1 VTAVNSS
8 WRTIRYTRRRGTIPG
23 GRRPGR
29 EGVAILARK
38 RWFFPAVALTLAVLA
53 LVTADI
59 VATKRVM
66 DRRVG
71 FAVDSETAPFT
82 VDSVMRGLPGDR
94 AGLKAGDVIVEV
106 DGTPIRDEADYDRA
120 AERFRRGQAVLFVV
134 ERGGERVR
142 LTVRPGTPYFT
153 ALDALGLLTILA
165 YLVLGLAALAW
176 GESDPRS
183 WLLFLFSA
191 AVALELSLPGDL
203 IGINWAPFA
212 TAIAIYILN
221 GLQIGIELHLASM
234 IPVPRRYIVQ
244 NPWIVPMFYI
254 VGILLGLGPALV
266 TFLHRQGVEGLP
278 VTVEAADAFFNNI
291 VFPLWAIS
299 ITAILFTGVR
309 QARSSRE
316 RSQALLVLFGVLP
329 WAVYTVLVTLWTW
342 AGGTVPDLVIWL
354 QSIVLLIYPVA
365 VLIAI
370 FRYQLFD
377 IEVVVRKGL
386 IYGTLTGLM
395 LLLFYAAI
403 GAGGALVSKL
413 LGEVSSVWVFSGAT
427 LLLGLLA
434 SPLHRWVQQA
444 IDRKVFPERHQ
455 LRNRLVT
462 LSNEL
467 PALGQLPAMGRHVVS
482 ELQTTF
488 AARNATLLLA
498 DPATGIMGE
507 LASTDAGETDFSH
520 SLLLAP
526 DDPGLTALRKSKR
539 PTPVRQLVALS
550 TGIAQRAALHDAVL
564 VVPLLV
570 GDRLVGLLLLGPRE
584 GEESYGSEEL
594 ELLSL
599 FAQNAATVF
608 ENVRLFQSA
617 TFEGLTGLY
626 RREAVL
632 ERLEHEVE
640 RAFRYSRPLTVGMA
654 DLDHFKRVNDRH
666 GHLAGDALLKR
677 VAEEIK
683 RCLRTS
689 DAVGRYGGEEFL
701 LVLPETDLEG
711 AWAAAEKV
719 RSSIAALEVLVAPG
733 VTVSA
738 TVSIGLAELDLGAA
752 PGEATIY
759 DLIRVADEN
768 LLEAKRTGR
777 NRIVPPVPGG

>member
-1 VTAVNSS
+1 MTAIITVPRDRSD
-8 WRTIRYTRRRGTIPG
+8 ILEKKPGRGL
-23 GRRPGR
+23 PGR
-29 EGVAILARK
+29 EEVAILGRK
-38 RWFFPAVALTLAVLA
+38 RWLLPAAILTLAVLA
-53 LVTADI
+53 LVGTDL
-59 VATKRVM
+59 VMTKRVM

-71 FAVDSETAPFT
+71 FTIQSQEAPFAVT
-82 VDSVMRGLPGDR
+82 SVDPSLPGAT
-94 AGLKAGDVIVEV
+94 AGLRKGDVIIAI
-106 DGTPIRDEADYDRA
+106 DGTPIRDEADYDHV
-120 AERFRRGQAVLFVV
+120 AEHFRKGHPVTFTV
-134 ERGGERVR
+134 ERAGQRID
-142 LTVRPGTPYFT
+142 LTVRPGVAFLNS
-153 ALDALGLLTILA
+153 LDALGLLTILA
-165 YLVLGLAALAW
+165 YLLLGLAALAW
-176 GESDPRS
+176 GESDSRA

-203 IGINWAPFA
+203 IGINWAPLA
-212 TAIAIYILN
+212 TTLAIYLLN
-221 GLQIGIELHLASM
+221 GIQIGIELHLASV
-234 IPVPRRYIVQ
+234 IPRPRSYIER
-244 NPWIVPMFYI
+244 NPWIVPLFYI
-254 VGILLGLGPALV
+254 VGFLVGAVPALV
-266 TFLHRQGVEGLP
+266 VFLQHMGIEGLP
-278 VTVEAADAFFNNI
+278 ITPQAADSFFSNI

-329 WAVYTVLVTLWTW
+329 WAVYTVVVTLWTL
-342 AGGTVPDLVIWL
+342 AGSTVPGLVIWL
-354 QSIVLLIYPVA
+354 QSIVLLIYPIA

-395 LLLFYAAI
+395 LLIFYAAI

-413 LGEVSSVWVFSGAT
+413 LGEVSSIWVFSGAT

-434 SPLHRWVQQA
+434 SPLHRLVQQA

-455 LRNRLVT
+455 LRNRLVQ
-462 LSNEL
+462 LSSDL

-498 DPATGIMGE
+498 DPATGILGE
-507 LASTDAGETDFSH
+507 LASTDAEAADFSH
-520 SLLLAP
+520 SLLLAQ
-526 DDPGLTALRKSKR
+526 DDPGLEALRKSRR
-539 PTPVRQLVALS
+539 PTPIRQLTSMS
-550 TGIAQRAALHDAVL
+550 TGLAQRAALHDAVL

-570 GDRLVGLLLLGPRE
+570 GDRLVGLILLGRRE

-608 ENVRLFQSA
+608 ENVRLFHSA

-626 RREAVL
+626 RREAIL
-632 ERLEHEVE
+632 ERLEHELE
-640 RAFRYSRPLTVGMA
+640 RAFRYGRPLTVGMA
-654 DLDHFKRVNDRH
+654 DLDHFKAVNDHH

-701 LVLPETDLEG
+701 LVLPETNLAG

-719 RSSIAALEVLVAPG
+719 RSSIENLKVPVAPDITIG
-733 VTVSA
+733 A
-738 TVSIGLAELDLGAA
+738 TVSIGLAELDLAA
-752 PGEATIY
+752 PPGESTIY
-759 DLIRVADEN
+759 DLIRIADEH

-777 NRIVPPVPGG
+777 NRIVPPPRLPH

>member
-1 VTAVNSS
+1 M
-8 WRTIRYTRRRGTIPG
+8 
-23 GRRPGR
+23 
-29 EGVAILARK
+29 
-38 RWFFPAVALTLAVLA
+38 
-53 LVTADI
+53 
-59 VATKRVM
+59 ATKRIT

-71 FAVDSETAPFT
+71 FMVDRDTSPFT
-82 VDSVMRGLPGDR
+82 VDSVTPDLPGAR
-94 AGLKAGDVIVEV
+94 AGLEAGDVIVAVGGIEV
-106 DGTPIRDEADYDRA
+106 RDEVDYDRA
-120 AERFRRGQAVLFVV
+120 AARFRRGEPVIFVV
-134 ERGGERVR
+134 ERNGERIR
-142 LTVRPGTPYFT
+142 LTVRPGTPFFT
-153 ALDALGLLTILA
+153 PLDALGLLTILA
-165 YLVLGLAALAW
+165 YLALGLAALAW
-176 GESDPRS
+176 GESDPRA
-183 WLLFLFSA
+183 WLLFLFAA

-203 IGINWAPFA
+203 IGLNWAPFA
-212 TAIAIYILN
+212 TAIAIYLLN
-221 GLQIGIELHLASM
+221 GFQIGVELHLASL
-234 IPVPRRYIVQ
+234 IPSPRAYLQR

-266 TFLHRQGVEGLP
+266 TILHELNVPDLP
-278 VTVEAADAFFNNI
+278 VSVAAADAFFNNV
-291 VFPLWAIS
+291 VFPLWAIA
-299 ITAILFTGVR
+299 IPAILFTGVR

-342 AGGTVPDLVIWL
+342 AGGTVPAPVIWL

-365 VLIAI
+365 VLVAI

-403 GAGGALVSKL
+403 GAGGALVSRL
-413 LGEVSSVWVFSGAT
+413 LGEVSSVWVFSAAT
-427 LLLGLLA
+427 LMLGLLA
-434 SPLHRWVQQA
+434 SPLHRWIQQA

-488 AARNATLLLA
+488 AAKNATLLLA

-507 LASTDAGETDFSH
+507 LASTDTESADFSH

-539 PTPVRQLVALS
+539 PTPVRQLTALS
-550 TGIAQRAALHDAVL
+550 TGLAQRAALHHAVL

-570 GDRLVGLLLLGPRE
+570 ADRLVGLLLLGPRE

-626 RREAVL
+626 RREAIL
-632 ERLEHEVE
+632 ERLEHELE
-640 RAFRYSRPLTVGMA
+640 RAFRYGRPLTVGMA
-654 DLDHFKRVNDRH
+654 DLDHFKHVNDRH

-677 VAEEIK
+677 IAEEIK

-701 LVLPETDLEG
+701 LVLPETDLAG

-719 RSSIAALEVLVAPG
+719 RSSIAALEVFVAPG
-733 VTVSA
+733 VTVTA
-738 TVSIGLAELDLGAA
+738 TISIGLAELDLGTS
-752 PGEATIY
+752 PSETTIY
-759 DLIRVADEN
+759 DLIQVADEN
-768 LLEAKRTGR
+768 LLEAKRAGR
-777 NRIVPPVPGG
+777 NRIVPPPPRG

>member
-1 VTAVNSS
+1 
-8 WRTIRYTRRRGTIPG
+8 
-23 GRRPGR
+23 
-29 EGVAILARK
+29 
-38 RWFFPAVALTLAVLA
+38 
-53 LVTADI
+53 
-59 VATKRVM
+59 M
-66 DRRVG
+66 DHRVG
-71 FAVDSETAPFT
+71 FVVGKGTTSFT
-82 VDSVMRGLPGDR
+82 VDSVEPGLPGSR
-94 AGLKAGDVIVEV
+94 AGLKPGDVIVEV
-106 DGTPIRDEADYDRA
+106 DGVPIHEEADYNRA
-120 AERFRRGQAVLFVV
+120 ANRFRRGRRSTFIV
-134 ERGGERVR
+134 ERGGERIP
-142 LTVRPGTPYFT
+142 LAIRPGTPFFT

-165 YLVLGLAALAW
+165 YLILGLAALAW

-212 TAIAIYILN
+212 TGIAIYILN
-221 GLQIGIELHLASM
+221 GFQIGVELHLASM
-234 IPVPRRYIVQ
+234 IPTPRRYLVRH
-244 NPWIVPMFYI
+244 PWIVPMFYI
-254 VGILLGLGPALV
+254 AGILLGLGPALV
-266 TFLHRQGVEGLP
+266 MCLHRAGIRDLP
-278 VTVEAADAFFNNI
+278 VTVEATDMFFSNV
-291 VFPLWAIS
+291 VFPVWAIT

-309 QARSSRE
+309 QARSPRE

-329 WAVYTVLVTLWTW
+329 WAIYTILLTLWTW
-342 AGGTVPDLVIWL
+342 GGGTVPALVTWL
-354 QSIVLLIYPVA
+354 QPFVLLIYPVA
-365 VLIAI
+365 VFIAI

-427 LLLGLLA
+427 LILGLLA

-467 PALGQLPAMGRHVVS
+467 PALGKLPAMGRHVVS
-482 ELQTTF
+482 ELQRTF
-488 AARNATLLLA
+488 AARNVTLLLA

-507 LASTDAGETDFSH
+507 LASTDNEATDFSH

-539 PTPVRQLVALS
+539 PTPVRQLVAISAGL
-550 TGIAQRAALHDAVL
+550 AQRAALHDAVL

-570 GDRLVGLLLLGPRE
+570 GDRLVGLLFLGPRE
-584 GEESYGSEEL
+584 SDESYGSEEL

-626 RREAVL
+626 RREAIL
-632 ERLEHEVE
+632 ERLKHELE
-640 RAFRYSRPLTVGMA
+640 RAFRYHRPLTIGMA
-654 DLDHFKRVNDRH
+654 DLDHFKRINDQH

-677 VAEEIK
+677 IAEEIK

-701 LVLPETDLEG
+701 LVLPETDLAG

-738 TVSIGLAELDLGAA
+738 TVSIGLAELDLDAA

-759 DLIRVADEN
+759 DLIRIADEN
-768 LLEAKRTGR
+768 LLKAKRTGR
-777 NRIVPPVPGG
+777 NRIVPPLPEG